1 MSALPGQPITAHLGM
16 PDPAAVE
23 GDDPIKARAFV
34 DTMVAMRRRLELLLA
49 LPLRTLEAQAI
60 RRQVQDIGSR

>member
-1 MSALPGQPITAHLGM
+1 M
-16 PDPAAVE
+16 PDPAAVA

-34 DTMVAMRRRLELLLA
+34 DTMVTMRRRLELLLA
-49 LPLRTLEAQAI
+49 LPVHTLDARAI